1 MARSQATDGGK
12 LSPALL
18 TQRIHSAYSRDMSVP
33 VTLLGL
39 LERQPSHGYELKREY
54 DAYFGRGKPLP
65 FGQVYATLSR
75 LVRDNKVEPGE
86 VEPGDGPDRKRYAI
100 TESGKAEVEAWLD
113 EPVDAEPYLQTVL
126 FAKVVLSLM
135 LGRPANRYLD
145 AQRAAHLQRM
155 RELGELRRK
164 GSVVDAL
171 LADHAMFHLEADIR
185 WMDVT
190 EARLS
195 ALADVVNQ

>member
-1 MARSQATDGGK
+1 
-12 LSPALL
+12 
-18 TQRIHSAYSRDMSVP
+18 MSVP

-54 DAYFGRGKPLP
+54 DAYFGRSKPLP

-100 TESGKAEVEAWLD
+100 TEAGRAEVEAWLD

-126 FAKVVLSLM
+126 FAKVVLSIM
-135 LGRPANRYLD
+135 LGRPASRYLD
-145 AQRAAHLQRM
+145 SQRAAHMQQM
-155 RELGELRRK
+155 REMGELRRK

-185 WMDVT
+185 WMDLT
-190 EARLS
+190 EARLGS
-195 ALADVVNQ
+195 LADVVNQ

>member
-1 MARSQATDGGK
+1 
-12 LSPALL
+12 
-18 TQRIHSAYSRDMSVP
+18 MSVP

-39 LERQPSHGYELKREY
+39 LERQPSHGYDLKREY
-54 DAYFGRGKPLP
+54 DAYFGRNKPLP

-86 VEPGDGPDRKRYAI
+86 VEAGDGPDRKRYSI
-100 TESGKAEVEAWLD
+100 TESGRAEVEAWLD
-113 EPVDAEPYLQTVL
+113 RPVDAEPYMQSVL
-126 FAKVVLSLM
+126 FTKVVLALM
-135 LGRPANRYLD
+135 LGRPASHYLD
-145 AQRAAHLQRM
+145 AQKAAHLQRM
-155 RELGELRRK
+155 RELGEVRRK

-185 WMDVT
+185 WMDLT

-195 ALADVVNQ
+195 SLAEAVNQ

>member
-1 MARSQATDGGK
+1 
-12 LSPALL
+12 
-18 TQRIHSAYSRDMSVP
+18 MSVP

-113 EPVDAEPYLQTVL
+113 EPVEAEPYLQTVL
-126 FAKVVLSLM
+126 LAKVVLSLM
-135 LGRPANRYLD
+135 LGRPASRYLD
-145 AQRAAHLQRM
+145 AERAAHLQRM
-155 RELGELRRK
+155 RDLGELRRQA
-164 GSVVDAL
+164 SVVAAL
-171 LADHAMFHLEADIR
+171 LAHHAMFHLEADIR

-195 ALADVVNQ
+195 SLAEVVNQ